1 MIEEK
6 PLPALKGSVPE
17 DADYE
22 VRQRSR
28 MLVALALLL
37 VALGMVV
44 IKDWDFWFPAEQA
57 VDMDDD
63 TDTTA
68 SAEASPAPADLK
80 PAGPATKI
88 RKHAAPKPAQARAEL
103 MPVVTNR
110 AALPPLQVEVV
121 VGDKHRTLRPG
132 NNSVKVDLQPQSP
145 VEAEV
150 QPQAPA
156 TSSEVS
162 SGNVPTDA
170 SERVRLSADTT
181 QVLARPVNPGYPL
194 LARQMKVQGSVILQA
209 LIGRDGII
217 QDLRTVSG
225 PAILAA
231 AAQEAVKQW
240 HFKPYLQAGEPVET
254 QAHITVNFTISTN

>member
-6 PLPALKGSVPE
+6 PLSAVRGEMPE

-22 VRQRSR
+22 GRQRSR

-37 VALGMVV
+37 VALAMVI
-44 IKDWDFWFPAEQA
+44 IKDWDFWFPPEQA
-57 VDMDDD
+57 VDVEDD
-63 TDTTA
+63 TDTVA
-68 SAEASPAPADLK
+68 STETLQAPAEVRPTLPSTKTRKRAAK
-80 PAGPATKI
+80 PAV
-88 RKHAAPKPAQARAEL
+88 AQAQT
-103 MPVVTNR
+103 MPIINR

-121 VGDKHRTLRPG
+121 VGDNHRTLSAS
-132 NNSVKVDLQPQSP
+132 NNSVKVDLRPRSP
-145 VEAEV
+145 VVAEG
-150 QPQAPA
+150 QSAAPA
-156 TSSEVS
+156 AANSEVAS
-162 SGNVPTDA
+162 NGFATDA

-181 QVLARPVNPGYPL
+181 QVLSRPVNPDYPL

-240 HFKPYLQAGEPVET
+240 HFKPYLQDGEPVET

>member
-6 PLPALKGSVPE
+6 PQPALRGGVSE
-17 DADYE
+17 DTDYE

-44 IKDWDFWFPAEQA
+44 IKDWDFWFTPEQA
-57 VDMDDD
+57 TDVDDV

-68 SAEASPAPADLK
+68 SVETSQTPVEFKPAP
-80 PAGPATKI
+80 PTMRTG
-88 RKHAAPKPAQARAEL
+88 KHAAPKPVPAQGQT
-103 MPVVTNR
+103 MPVITNR

-121 VGDKHRTLRPG
+121 VGDEHRTLRPG
-132 NNSVKVDLQPQSP
+132 SNSVKVDLRPRSP
-145 VEAEV
+145 AVAENEATTT
-150 QPQAPA
+150 AA
-156 TSSEVS
+156 NSEVAANS
-162 SGNVPTDA
+162 SATDA
-170 SERVRLSADTT
+170 SERVRLSADTS
-181 QVLARPVNPGYPL
+181 QVLTRPVNPDYPL
-194 LARQMKVQGSVILQA
+194 LARQMKVQGSVMLQA
-209 LIGRDGII
+209 LIGRDGVI
-217 QDLRTVSG
+217 QDLRTLSG

-240 HFKPYLQAGEPVET
+240 RFKPFLQAGEPVET